1 MKLLEN
7 LCDKIDYFFSYCTT
21 IVLSLMQAILEN
33 GQQGDIS
40 TLYPALADLK
50 DSKFNAI
57 TNPEQK
63 LDVCLL
69 IVSSVSFFL
78 ILRNEKL

>member
-7 LCDKIDYFFSYCTT
+7 LCDRIDYFFSYSMT
-21 IVLSLMQAILEN
+21 IIFSLMQSILE
-33 GQQGDIS
+33 GKQGDLVA
-40 TLYPALADLK
+40 LYPGLADLVETR
-50 DSKFNAI
+50 FNHM

-69 IVSSVSFFL
+69 ITSSVSFFL
-78 ILRNEKL
+78 ILRQEKL